1 MKWKRV
7 NHGPIN
13 EPIIEYL
20 EKLIT
25 EEIKKGNKLKVAI
38 GTDSQKRGNGYNYAT
53 VIVLVSE
60 GKGGKI
66 MVTTEYDKRKPS
78 ITERMLKEVY
88 KSIEVAYEI
97 CPILDLYR
105 IPLEIHADINTNPKY
120 KSNVALKQA
129 IGCIQGMGYEF
140 KVKPDAYASTS
151 CADSLC

>member
-78 ITERMLKEVY
+78 ITERMLKEVC
-88 KSIEVAYEI
+88 ELPI
-97 CPILDLYR
+97 C
-105 IPLEIHADINTNPKY
+105 
-120 KSNVALKQA
+120 
-129 IGCIQGMGYEF
+129 
-140 KVKPDAYASTS
+140 
-151 CADSLC
+151 